1 MNKNF
6 IAAIVMMCMCTF
18 ANAQRISRVTIMNSG
33 TLNGFSVLTSPDN
46 VTVNLSPEGDIVEFG
61 TEYQSERIQD
71 YTRIEK
77 YLGRVEYYT
86 NMDDAAFRGKVKY
99 IGGTQIMYYASY
111 EADSLKGKVKSIG
124 IVQLDY
130 YRPYDDAIVRGKIKS
145 FGSNAVTYY
154 TSFDNEAL
162 RGKLKSLGSVQLTY
176 YSSFDDK
183 AFKGKIKSIGNVSY
197 TYYSSFDRNYAGSF
211 KTGTQNVY
219 ANGINFYIKY

>member
-6 IAAIVMMCMCTF
+6 LALITMMFVCAF
-18 ANAQRISRVTIMNSG
+18 AHAQRISKVTLMNNGDFNSFSIM
-33 TLNGFSVLTSPDN
+33 TSPDN
-46 VTVNLSPEGDIVEFG
+46 VTINLSADGNIIEFG
-61 TEYQSERIQD
+61 TEYQSERVTD

-77 YLGRVEYYT
+77 YLGRVDYYST
-86 NMDDAAFRGKVKY
+86 TENESYRGKVKY
-99 IGGTQIMYYASY
+99 IGSTPITYYASY

-124 IVQLDY
+124 NFQIDY
-130 YRPYDDAIVRGKIKS
+130 YRPYDDQIVKGKIKS
-145 FGSNAVTYY
+145 FGATGVSYY
-154 TSFDNEAL
+154 TSFDNEAM
-162 RGKLKSLGSVQLTY
+162 RGKLKMLGSVQLTY

-183 AFKGKIKSIGNVSY
+183 AFRGKVKSIGSTSF